1 MYRRTR
7 ISEIKKHIQDL
18 DSFGIA
24 YTNSKP
30 TLLSE
35 LVNFLNRINVRH
47 KVDKNSN
54 IIIER

>member
-7 ISEIKKHIQDL
+7 ISEIKNHIQDI
-18 DSFGIA
+18 DSFEIT

-35 LVNFLNRINVRH
+35 LVNFLNRINVKH

>member
-7 ISEIKKHIQDL
+7 ISEIKNHIQNI

-24 YTNSKP
+24 HINSKP

-35 LVNFLNRINVRH
+35 LVNFLNRIHVKHR
-47 KVDKNSN
+47 VDKNSN